1 MLPIAHQAPWSN
13 YPVLRRW
20 LITIYGDRCCPQD
33 LGVVGPP
40 SKWPF
45 HGWKKCGLLI
55 TYIFTRMCVSTWIIS
70 FPFSGLNLQQ
80 KYLSRVK
87 KNITTFSTFGFQ
99 ISGPAKKK
107 KTANPHT
114 YPKGIAAQ
122 IAANAHQMTFAICA
136 VLLVQGA
143 KIPTLGDTSH
153 WLHGVFFKDTRQGIW
168 PCRKGLTNNGA

>member
-55 TYIFTRMCVSTWIIS
+55 TFIFKRMCVSTWIIS

-87 KNITTFSTFGFQ
+87 KTHHHLIKHFGISNFRLSAPKTSKNQQ
-99 ISGPAKKK
+99 IHTPTHLPSGSDMLRS
-107 KTANPHT
+107 
-114 YPKGIAAQ
+114 Q
-122 IAANAHQMTFAICA
+122 LM
-136 VLLVQGA
+136 
-143 KIPTLGDTSH
+143 
-153 WLHGVFFKDTRQGIW
+153 
-168 PCRKGLTNNGA
+168 LTK